1 MSKEL
6 PDHGGSSWAY
16 LFHDAAHRKRLAL
29 PRLWPRERA
38 DDRDV
43 PVQAVAE
50 RGGNVVTVRE
60 LIEQLLGE
68 DMESDVCIR
77 VERGDFWGSVLIDG
91 ISQHKP
97 SRGTVLLEPDRFL
110 IVDKDGKP

>member
-1 MSKEL
+1 
-6 PDHGGSSWAY
+6 
-16 LFHDAAHRKRLAL
+16 
-29 PRLWPRERA
+29 
-38 DDRDV
+38 
-43 PVQAVAE
+43 VQAGAE
-50 RGGNVVTVRE
+50 NGGNIVTVTVRE

-97 SRGTVLLEPDRFL
+97 ARGTVLLEPDRFL
-110 IVDKDGKP
+110 IVEKDGKP